1 MESQQQQQQ
10 FLNQFQQQ
18 QEVVAV
24 LNSGKVEFQAIR
36 NTYSTQENLYCYF
49 MIPPTT
55 PFAGGAT
62 GPIVVK
68 PESPSSGD
76 FVGIYK
82 VNTLFIS
89 WLSLSLSKIEFK
101 NNS

>member
-10 FLNQFQQQ
+10 FLNQFQQQQ

-55 PFAGGAT
+55 PFAAGGVIT
-62 GPIVVK
+62 TGGPIVVK

-82 VNTLFIS
+82 VKKKTITLF
-89 WLSLSLSKIEFK
+89 LF
-101 NNS
+101 